1 MKNKHVVV
9 IIQARTDSRRL
20 PKKVLSTIK
29 GKPLLWHVI
38 DRTKHFDCDDIVVA
52 TTKRKI
58 DDEIVSISKAS
69 GVKFF
74 RGKKNDVLDRYYQ
87 AAIKFNAEII
97 IRITA
102 DCPLIDPKIVQMVL
116 KKFQKG
122 SYDYVATDDET
133 YPKGIDVECFS
144 FNSIK
149 KSWLHAKLKSD
160 REHVTSFIW
169 RNTGKFKTGKLYY
182 KSNFTK
188 PVRLVVDH
196 KNDLELVR
204 KIYANLYK
212 KNKIFFLDDVIRL
225 VKAKPEL
232 LEMNT
237 DHNPDEGYLYSLKND

>member
-1 MKNKHVVV
+1 MKGKHVVV

-20 PKKVLSTIK
+20 PKKVLSKIK

-38 DRTKHFDCDDIVVA
+38 ERTKRFGCDDIIVA

-58 DDEIVSISKAS
+58 DDEIVSVSKACD
-69 GVKFF
+69 VKFF

-97 IRITA
+97 IRVTA
-102 DCPLIDPKIVQMVL
+102 DCPLIDPKIGQAVL

-122 SYDYVATDDET
+122 NYDYVATDDET
-133 YPKGIDVECFS
+133 YPKGVDVECFS
-144 FNSIK
+144 LNSIK

-169 RNTGKFKTGKLYY
+169 KNTKKFKIGKLYY

-188 PVRLVVDH
+188 PIRLVVDH
-196 KNDLELVR
+196 KNDLEFVR
-204 KIYANLYK
+204 KIYAGLYK
-212 KNKIFFLDDVIRL
+212 KNKIFFLDDVIGW
-225 VKAKPEL
+225 VKTRPEL
-232 LEMNT
+232 LEINT
-237 DHNPDEGYLYSLKND
+237 GHDPDEGYLYSLKND